1 MRIVVGS
8 ENAAKLRA
16 AEIACARLFP
26 SYSITGI
33 SVDSGV
39 SAQPTSVQET
49 MQGALTRATAA
60 LAAVPDAEY
69 SIGMEG
75 GLERVNEQWFECGW
89 MTVIDRKSGRH
100 AFGSTARV
108 PVGAYI
114 VEQLTVE
121 KQELSQVVDRL
132 SEQTDVRSNQGF
144 MGIVTNGA
152 LKRDECYAQGIMFAF
167 APFISHSKY
176 WQ

>member
-1 MRIVVGS
+1 
-8 ENAAKLRA
+8 
-16 AEIACARLFP
+16 
-26 SYSITGI
+26 
-33 SVDSGV
+33 
-39 SAQPTSVQET
+39 
-49 MQGALTRATAA
+49 
-60 LAAVPDAEY
+60 
-69 SIGMEG
+69 
-75 GLERVNEQWFECGW
+75 